1 MDRCWFLTWTTYGTW
16 LPGDARGFVS
26 PIWDDEKQRLVVHN
40 QVGTDVDRDM
50 PALVRTSL
58 QKLKGPPIYLDI
70 EQAECA
76 AKQFE
81 ETAHYRQW
89 RLLAYAVMRNHVH
102 LCVGVS
108 DDPEP
113 ENILRDF
120 KSYASRSLNKQWRR
134 PASGTWWTESG
145 SKRKV
150 KLTDEDVGSVV
161 KYIREQE
168 FPLIVWTWDDRKV

>member
-16 LPGDARGFVS
+16 LPGDARGFVG
-26 PIWDDEKQRLVVHN
+26 PVWDDEKDRLVIHN
-40 QVGTDVDRDM
+40 QVGTDFDRNM
-50 PALVRTSL
+50 PALAKASQ
-58 QKLKGPPIYLDI
+58 QKLKCSPIYLNVA
-70 EQAECA
+70 QAECV

-81 ETAHYRQW
+81 ETARYRQW
-89 RLLAYAVMRNHVH
+89 RLWAYAVMRNHVH
-102 LCVGVS
+102 LCLGVPG
-108 DDPEP
+108 DPEP

-120 KSYASRSLNKQWRR
+120 KAYASRSLNKHWSR

-150 KLTDEDVGSVV
+150 PLTDEDVASVV

-168 FPLIVWTWDDRKV
+168 FPLIVWTWDGQRA